1 MWAYLDDVELDPVCG
16 VGGDQGE
23 EDTVERH
30 VLQDLPAVQR
40 PGEPQL
46 SPPAQTDSLVPGYSQ
61 GGDGVPVRVVVLSR
75 LKIFQ
80 I

>member
-1 MWAYLDDVELDPVCG
+1 MLAHLDDVELYPVCG
-16 VGGDQGE
+16 VCGDQGE

-46 SPPAQTDSLVPGYSQ
+46 SPPAQTDPLVPGYSQ
-61 GGDGVPVRVVVLSR
+61 GGDGVPVRVVVLRR
-75 LKIFQ
+75 LEIFQ
-80 I
+80 F

>member
-1 MWAYLDDVELDPVCG
+1 MELDPVCG

-30 VLQDLPAVQR
+30 VLQDLPTVQR

-46 SPPAQTDSLVPGYSQ
+46 SPPAQTDPLVSSYSQ
-61 GGDGVPVRVVVLSR
+61 GGDGVPVRVVVLRR

-80 I
+80 F